1 MPGAQDRWGQLTEP
15 GAPNREATAADRPQL
30 ADRPERGSLA
40 EMQQRLERLPP
51 GHPSSPYNDDLTR
64 KPPVVRL
71 KDLELPLQGNEHG
84 TNGAATHH
92 EPNGVATHHEPD
104 PAEEVPATARA
115 EPASSNGASGRSPAA
130 AAGPAGAGGAS
141 LAAWAGT
148 GDWASTTAGAGTADA
163 LDGPAAGWDHTD
175 DEPGGHELGTHEPET
190 REPDNHHPDTHDSDS
205 HGWDTHE
212 PDTHEPD
219 THGWDTHEPDTHE
232 PDTREP
238 DTHGW
243 DTHGWDT
250 HEPDAYEPDGDE
262 LARTPNGRDATAN
275 GRDGAANGRD
285 GAPDWLSSPAW
296 GPSDLAGGNRQA
308 SGAASWNAAAV
319 WESPADWD
327 SAPDPDR
334 NRGYQDDEAGPG
346 WTEPESA
353 ADTLSH
359 AVIDGGPHRVAPAP
373 VTGADGSWQW
383 KGRYLTPDECHVA
396 EETLGR
402 CRIAEGRNVF
412 GGYGHSGLTPAMRR
426 VEAHLEHGSL
436 APDTENFTLKSAD
449 SFKKKLADLIL
460 RHPDKSAEEL
470 SLEIPDGIRYA
481 FIVEAQHYAE
491 ATLQAHSR
499 LKGNG
504 FDLEVRRNCWKGPGY
519 KGINCRWRDPAHD
532 LVFEVQFHTGESWDA
547 WQRAHALYEAIRDLS
562 TPPEQRARLRAIYT
576 DMSAAIPVPPGC
588 TAIPDYRQEGR

>member
-15 GAPNREATAADRPQL
+15 SAPNQEAIAADRPQL
-30 ADRPERGSLA
+30 VDRPERGSLA

-84 TNGAATHH
+84 PNGA
-92 EPNGVATHHEPD
+92 ATHHEPD
-104 PAEEVPATARA
+104 PAEEVPATASA

-130 AAGPAGAGGAS
+130 AGGPSVAS
-141 LAAWAGT
+141 WAST
-148 GDWASTTAGAGTADA
+148 DDWASTTTGGGTTGG
-163 LDGPAAGWDHTD
+163 LDGLADGRDHSD
-175 DEPGGHELGTHEPET
+175 DELS
-190 REPDNHHPDTHDSDS
+190 R
-205 HGWDTHE
+205 HE

-219 THGWDTHEPDTHE
+219 THEPG
-232 PDTREP
+232 P
-238 DTHGW
+238 
-243 DTHGWDT
+243 
-250 HEPDAYEPDGDE
+250 HEPDAHEPDADGPDSDE
-262 LARTPNGRDATAN
+262 LARNAN
-275 GRDGAANGRD
+275 GRDGTANGRG
-285 GAPDWLSSPAW
+285 GAPDWLSTPAW
-296 GPSDLAGGNRQA
+296 DTSDLGGGNSQA
-308 SGAASWNAAAV
+308 NLTAGWNGTAA

-334 NRGYQDDEAGPG
+334 NGAYQDDEAGPG

-359 AVIDGGPHRVAPAP
+359 AVIDGGPHREAAAP

-396 EETLGR
+396 EEALGR

-426 VEAHLEHGSL
+426 VEAQLEHGSL

-470 SLEIPDGIRYA
+470 SLEVPDGIRYA
-481 FIVEAQHYAE
+481 FIIEAEHYTE
-491 ATLQAHSR
+491 TTLQAHSR

-504 FDLEVRRNCWKGPGY
+504 FDLEARRNCWKSPGY
-519 KGINCRWRDPAHD
+519 KGINSRWRDPAHD

-562 TPPEQRARLRAIYT
+562 TPPEQRARLRVIYT

-588 TAIPDYRQEGR
+588 TAVPDYRKEGR

>member
-15 GAPNREATAADRPQL
+15 GAPNREATAADRPQSG
-30 ADRPERGSLA
+30 DRPERGSLA

-84 TNGAATHH
+84 PNGAAT
-92 EPNGVATHHEPD
+92 NHEPD
-104 PAEEVPATARA
+104 PAEEVPATAMA

-130 AAGPAGAGGAS
+130 AGEPSPATWAS
-141 LAAWAGT
+141 T
-148 GDWASTTAGAGTADA
+148 GEWASTTAGAGTADG
-163 LDGPAAGWDHTD
+163 LDGLTAGRDHTD
-175 DEPGGHELGTHEPET
+175 DEPG
-190 REPDNHHPDTHDSDS
+190 S
-205 HGWDTHE
+205 HE

-219 THGWDTHEPDTHE
+219 SHQPDMHEPDTYE
-232 PDTREP
+232 PGTHEP

-243 DTHGWDT
+243 DTHGWDG
-250 HEPDAYEPDGDE
+250 HEPDAYEPDSDE
-262 LARTPNGRDATAN
+262 LVRTPNGRDT
-275 GRDGAANGRD
+275 AANGRD
-285 GAPDWLSSPAW
+285 TAANGRSSAPDWLSTPTW
-296 GPSDLAGGNRQA
+296 GPGDLGGGNSQA
-308 SGAASWNAAAV
+308 SGAAGWSGTAA

-334 NRGYQDDEAGPG
+334 NGAYQDDEAGPG

-359 AVIDGGPHRVAPAP
+359 AVIDGGPHREAAAP

-470 SLEIPDGIRYA
+470 ALEVPDGIRYA
-481 FIVEAQHYAE
+481 FIVEAQHYTE

-504 FDLEVRRNCWKGPGY
+504 FDLEVRRNCWKSPGY
-519 KGINCRWRDPAHD
+519 KGINSRWRDPAHD

-562 TPPEQRARLRAIYT
+562 TPSEQRARLRAIYT

>member
-1 MPGAQDRWGQLTEP
+1 MPAGKGGYDDCVANVGEAWLMPGAQDRWGQLTEP
-15 GAPNREATAADRPQL
+15 SAANQEAMAADRPHVV
-30 ADRPERGSLA
+30 DRPERGSLA

-71 KDLELPLQGNEHG
+71 KDLELPLQGNEHDSNG
-84 TNGAATHH
+84 AATHYEPDTNGAATHH
-92 EPNGVATHHEPD
+92 EPETNGAATHYEPD

-115 EPASSNGASGRSPAA
+115 EPVKAEPASSNGTSGRSPAA
-130 AAGPAGAGGAS
+130 PSVANWAS
-141 LAAWAGT
+141 PGDWAST
-148 GDWASTTAGAGTADA
+148 GEWASTTAGGLTADG
-163 LDGPAAGWDHTD
+163 LDGLADGRDHAA
-175 DEPGGHELGTHEPET
+175 DEP
-190 REPDNHHPDTHDSDS
+190 DA
-205 HGWDTHE
+205 HE
-212 PDTHEPD
+212 PDTHTPD
-219 THGWDTHEPDTHE
+219 THAPERHEPDSDDH
-232 PDTREP
+232 
-238 DTHGW
+238 
-243 DTHGWDT
+243 
-250 HEPDAYEPDGDE
+250 
-262 LARTPNGRDATAN
+262 
-275 GRDGAANGRD
+275 AANGRD
-285 GAPDWLSSPAW
+285 AAPDWLSTPAW
-296 GPSDLAGGNRQA
+296 DTSDLGGGSGQA
-308 SGAASWNAAAV
+308 SGAADWNGTAS
-319 WESPADWD
+319 WESPASWD

-334 NRGYQDDEAGPG
+334 NGAYQDDEAGPG

-359 AVIDGGPHRVAPAP
+359 AVIDGGPHREAAAP

-396 EETLGR
+396 EEALGR

-470 SLEIPDGIRYA
+470 SLEVPDGIRYS
-481 FIVEAQHYAE
+481 FIIEAEHYAE

-504 FDLEVRRNCWKGPGY
+504 FDLEVRRNCWKIPGY
-519 KGINCRWRDPAHD
+519 KGINSRWRDPAHD
-532 LVFEVQFHTGESWDA
+532 LVFEVQFHTGESWDT
-547 WQRAHALYEAIRDLS
+547 WQRAHALYEAIGDLS
-562 TPPEQRARLRAIYT
+562 TPPEQRARLRAIYA

>member
-1 MPGAQDRWGQLTEP
+1 MPAGNGGYDDCVANVGEAWLMPGAQDRWGQLTEP
-15 GAPNREATAADRPQL
+15 SAPNREATAADRPQFV
-30 ADRPERGSLA
+30 DRPERGSLA

-71 KDLELPLQGNEHG
+71 KDLELPLQGSEHSP
-84 TNGAATHH
+84 NGAATHY
-92 EPNGVATHHEPD
+92 EPD
-104 PAEEVPATARA
+104 PAEEVPATVTA
-115 EPASSNGASGRSPAA
+115 EPASSNGTSGRTPAA
-130 AAGPAGAGGAS
+130 GGPSVAN
-141 LAAWAGT
+141 
-148 GDWASTTAGAGTADA
+148 WASTREWASATAGGGTADG
-163 LDGPAAGWDHTD
+163 LDDLTDGRDHTA
-175 DEPGGHELGTHEPET
+175 DEPDTHEPDTHEPDNHQPDTHGWDT
-190 REPDNHHPDTHDSDS
+190 REPDTHEADTR
-205 HGWDTHE
+205 E

-219 THGWDTHEPDTHE
+219 THGW
-232 PDTREP
+232 

-250 HEPDAYEPDGDE
+250 HEPDTREPDTRGWDTHEPDSDE
-262 LARTPNGRDATAN
+262 LARTAN
-275 GRDGAANGRD
+275 GRDGTANGR
-285 GAPDWLSSPAW
+285 GTHDWLSSPAW
-296 GPSDLAGGNRQA
+296 GTSDLGGGNSEA
-308 SGAASWNAAAV
+308 SGAAGWNGTAD
-319 WESPADWD
+319 WDSPADWD

-334 NRGYQDDEAGPG
+334 NGAYQDDEGGPG

-359 AVIDGGPHRVAPAP
+359 AVFDGGPHREAAAP

-396 EETLGR
+396 EEALGR

-426 VEAHLEHGSL
+426 VEAQLGHGSL

-470 SLEIPDGIRYA
+470 SLEVPDGIRYG
-481 FIVEAQHYAE
+481 FIVEAEHYTE

-504 FDLEVRRNCWKGPGY
+504 FDLEVRRNCWKSPGY
-519 KGINCRWRDPAHD
+519 KGINSRWRDPAHD

-576 DMSAAIPVPPGC
+576 DMSAAIPMPPGC
-588 TAIPDYRQEGR
+588 TAIPDYRKEGR